1 MPQAGDDQRIA
12 HWTIRVTGLVQGVNF
27 RAEAR
32 AQARRLGIGGLATN
46 MPDGSVRIE
55 AEGTVAALR
64 RFRGWCETG
73 PPSANVEHIDV
84 AEGDLRG
91 YPPGEF
97 ARR

>member
-1 MPQAGDDQRIA
+1 MADNDEQRRA
-12 HWTIRVTGLVQGVNF
+12 HWTLRVTGLVQGVNY

-32 AQARRLGIGGLATN
+32 RAADRLGISGSATN

-55 AEGTVAALR
+55 AEGTIAALR
-64 RFRGWCETG
+64 QFRDWCVAG
-73 PPSANVEHIDV
+73 PPIAAVEHV
-84 AEGDLRG
+84 EVSEGELRG

>member
-1 MPQAGDDQRIA
+1 MNERDDQQTA
-12 HWTIRVTGLVQGVNF
+12 HWTMRVTGLVQGVNF

-32 AQARRLGIGGLATN
+32 REAHRLGISGSATN

-55 AEGTVAALR
+55 AEGSLTALR
-64 RFRGWCETG
+64 QFRDWCATG
-73 PPSANVEHIDV
+73 PPSAEVARVEV
-84 AEGDLRG
+84 TEGELRG

>member
-1 MPQAGDDQRIA
+1 MTVDDEGRVA
-12 HWTIRVTGLVQGVNF
+12 HWTFRVTGLVQGVNY

-32 AQARRLGIGGLATN
+32 RQAQRLGLGGAATN

-55 AEGTVAALR
+55 AEGPVAALR
-64 RFRGWCETG
+64 QFRDWCTAG
-73 PPSANVEHIDV
+73 PALARVERVDV
-84 AEGDLRG
+84 SEGELRG

>member
-1 MPQAGDDQRIA
+1 MAERDDGHIA

-32 AQARRLGIGGLATN
+32 RAAYRLGIAGSATN

-55 AEGTVAALR
+55 AEGTVAALS
-64 RFRGWCETG
+64 RFRDWCAAG
-73 PPSANVEHIDV
+73 PPIAMVERV
-84 AEGDLRG
+84 EVTEGELRG

>member
-1 MPQAGDDQRIA
+1 MADDDDQRQA
-12 HWTIRVTGLVQGVNF
+12 HWTIRVTGLVQGVNY

-32 AQARRLGIGGLATN
+32 RAAWRLGISGSATN

-55 AEGTVAALR
+55 AEGSIAALR
-64 RFRGWCETG
+64 RFREWCATG
-73 PPSANVEHIDV
+73 PPSAEVARVEV
-84 AEGDLRG
+84 TEGDLRD